1 VGADKVAARH
11 DPPEELPV
19 SRRRRLLI
27 ATPVLLVG
35 LAACGGA
42 VVTAEET
49 AEKAEDALEE
59 QLGVRQDVSC
69 PDDLD
74 AEEGAQTRCVLT
86 TAGDDPTQFGVTVTV
101 TSVDGDTVHFDID
114 VDDEPTDGGR

>member
-1 VGADKVAARH
+1 MVAARH
-11 DPPEELPV
+11 DRPEELLVP
-19 SRRRRLLI
+19 SRLRLLL
-27 ATPVLLVG
+27 AAPVILAG

-69 PDDLD
+69 PDDLE
-74 AEEGAQTRCVLT
+74 AEEGAETRCVLT
-86 TAGDDPTQFGVTVTV
+86 TAGDDPIQFGVTVTV
-101 TSVDGDTVHFDID
+101 TSVDGDTVNFDIE
-114 VDDEPTDGGR
+114 VDDEPSG